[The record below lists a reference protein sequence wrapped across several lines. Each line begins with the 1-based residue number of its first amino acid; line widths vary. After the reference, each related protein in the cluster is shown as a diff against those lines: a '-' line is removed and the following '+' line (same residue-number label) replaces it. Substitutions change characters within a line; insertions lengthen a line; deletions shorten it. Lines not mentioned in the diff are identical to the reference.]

1 MLSQHGIQHLAARLC
16 TSTCL
21 RSLRL
26 DFCVGTAFSHSLAAG
41 LGRCTGLTSL
51 SLNHVF
57 LDRLWALEY
66 APRLP
71 LARGLTTLLL
81 AGNRLDSD
89 AACSLA
95 DALWRCAALAE
106 LRLAHNQIRARGAAV
121 LIAASATC
129 TTLAVL
135 DLSSNEVGLGSDGQ
149 FFSNASDATPKQQ
162 QQRAETIG
170 HLAQAVAGATALTR
184 LDLASN
190 CLFDFEQCCI
200 QTRWG
205 LARPGL
211 ALARA

>member
-1 MLSQHGIQHLAARLC
+1 MLSQHGVQHLAARLC
-16 TSTCL
+16 TSTSL

-26 DFCVGTAFSHSLAAG
+26 DFCVGTPFSHSLAAG
-41 LGRCTGLTSL
+41 LGRCTGLTRLSL
-51 SLNHVF
+51 SHVF

-106 LRLAHNQIRARGAAV
+106 LRLAHNQIRARGATV
-121 LIAASATC
+121 LIAATATC

-135 DLSSNEVGLGSDGQ
+135 DLSSNEVGLGS
-149 FFSNASDATPKQQ
+149 

-211 ALARA
+211 ALRRV